1 MVSNNSSKV
10 FCRMTLQY
18 SRHTWFKVLSKA
30 SPKSLEAAWDQ
41 TGDTRPFHQLRAPET
56 GLGMVRGR
64 ADGTGQAFNLGE
76 TTITR
81 CVLKASDSAS
91 GGEIMGIGY
100 VVGRDKRHAELIA
113 RFDAVFQD
121 SAMNDDD
128 RDRILAPLAKERLD
142 LVSTASAKTATTKV
156 DFFTL
161 VRGE

>member
-1 MVSNNSSKV
+1 
-10 FCRMTLQY
+10 MTLQY

-30 SPKSLEAAWDQ
+30 APKSLEAVWRQ
-41 TGDTRPFHQLRAPET
+41 TGDTRPFQQLRAPET
-56 GLGMVRGR
+56 GLAMVRGR

-81 CVLKASDSAS
+81 CVLTASDSAS
-91 GGEIMGIGY
+91 GAQLMGVGY

-121 SAMNDDD
+121 SAMNDDE
-128 RDRILAPLAKERLD
+128 RDRILAPLVKERRD
-142 LVSTASAKTATTKV
+142 SVRAANAKTAATKV
-156 DFFTL
+156 DFFTM